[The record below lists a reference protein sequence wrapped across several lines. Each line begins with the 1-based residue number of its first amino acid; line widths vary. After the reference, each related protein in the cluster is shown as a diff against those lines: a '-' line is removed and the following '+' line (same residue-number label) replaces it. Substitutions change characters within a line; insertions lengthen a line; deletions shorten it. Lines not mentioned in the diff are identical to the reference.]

1 MTKHSEEICAICGEP
16 IVEGDV
22 QYRMAGAVKVLSPDG
37 TEQPGNPLD
46 VGMTTL
52 CSKCAAK
59 HDESN

>member
-37 TEQPGNPLD
+37 TEQPG
-46 VGMTTL
+46 TL
-52 CSKCAAK
+52 
-59 HDESN
+59 